1 MGNGYFIA
9 ATGDQRFRNIILFL
23 LLSCFTTILHLKVL
37 ELSVLLK
44 FRPQFRKTNVYDIG
58 LFVKKCFMKVPDALF

>member
-23 LLSCFTTILHLKVL
+23 LVSGSNFTPHGPRVIGSSKIPPTVSQNERLRYRIVCEKMLH
-37 ELSVLLK
+37 ESS
-44 FRPQFRKTNVYDIG
+44 
-58 LFVKKCFMKVPDALF
+58 